1 MLSRLSSRSGPLWLQ
16 QQRILTNVTFCPLL
30 LSPGDG
36 GEGVEVEASLLL
48 ACSPLLRRTLA
59 STCCGACSC
68 APAAVVLPSTTSAAL
83 NQLVQVLALGSVNSF
98 SCTNFVV
105 GQNSLNVSVFLV
117 FIIDQEWNSDFGL
130 DKDRKKDS
138 WQGF

>member
-1 MLSRLSSRSGPLWLQ
+1 MLSRLSSRSRPLWLQ
-16 QQRILTNVTFCPLL
+16 QQRFPSPATFCPLL
-30 LSPGDG
+30 LLPGDG

-83 NQLVQVLALGSVNSF
+83 NQLVQVLAVGSVNSF

-117 FIIDQEWNSDFGL
+117 LIIDRLKIFYHRCFLKAVSP
-130 DKDRKKDS
+130 
-138 WQGF
+138 